1 MSLSSFLV
9 VGDYLSDRFFL
20 YQLFKA
26 PRPPVLSKSYL
37 LNLNALTVKISASI
51 TSKLTWPQSV

>member
-1 MSLSSFLV
+1 MSLGSFLV

-26 PRPPVLSKSYL
+26 PRPPVVSKVCRWQS
-37 LNLNALTVKISASI
+37 LNLFFEFECFDC
-51 TSKLTWPQSV
+51 